1 MPIVYSYSGDLLIH
15 YEEDVQNTSVFSLL
29 EKACITLMKESLK
42 MKSKGLQGQH
52 SHRSLLVK
60 MLWCKYNVSDVVMSV
75 ISLSCDSITYH
86 KHLSLSYS
94 HSVVLFF
101 SVF

>member
-1 MPIVYSYSGDLLIH
+1 MPIVYSSYSGDLLIH

-75 ISLSCDSITYH
+75 IYH
-86 KHLSLSYS
+86 
-94 HSVVLFF
+94 VIQ
-101 SVF
+101 